1 MSADDQIRL
10 LHEAYQFLLKK
21 YKVGEDPKVI
31 TSLITPFMKLQ
42 MDEKPVVVIQEEAA
56 EESEKEETE
65 EAEIEEPN
73 RDYDNYVLELEKA
86 VEKSLQENTTERAE
100 KKGCIKRKKSTSV
113 RASKVKIQERI

>member
-73 RDYDNYVLELEKA
+73 RDYDDYVLELEKA

-100 KKGCIKRKKSTSV
+100 KKGSIKRKKSTSV

>member
-42 MDEKPVVVIQEEAA
+42 MDEKPIVVTQEEAA

-73 RDYDNYVLELEKA
+73 RDYDDYVLELEKA
-86 VEKSLQENTTERAE
+86 MEKALQENTTERAE
-100 KKGCIKRKKSTSV
+100 KKGSIKRKKSTSV